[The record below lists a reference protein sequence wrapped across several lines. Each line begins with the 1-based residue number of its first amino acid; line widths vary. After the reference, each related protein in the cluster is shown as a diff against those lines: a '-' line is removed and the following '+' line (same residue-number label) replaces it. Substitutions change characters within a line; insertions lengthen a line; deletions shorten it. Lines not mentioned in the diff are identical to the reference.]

1 VLLVFRSRLLNR
13 GSECYACLQLI
24 RSEKTTFHLKNQG
37 NHNGGCP
44 RRRVVVTG
52 IGAVSPNGIG
62 TEAFCHGIRR
72 GVSGIDTITS
82 FNPETLS
89 CQVAAE
95 VKGFCAENYLTAKD
109 LRRVGRSAPLA
120 LAAVDEALRLS
131 RISPAEMSLGER
143 QAWGVIIGSGGGTP
157 DFIEEQYRLYFNDQ
171 LRKVSA
177 YNISSATIGTLSS
190 EISLYFDF
198 HGPSHVIS
206 TGCTSSTDAIGYAF
220 NMIRF
225 GLAKHVVTGGVDAAI
240 TRGIMQ
246 GFCVMQVVSTSRNDE
261 PQRASRPFDRQ
272 RDGFV
277 LGEGAWMLV
286 LEEREQALERNAPIY
301 GEILGYGSTCDA
313 YHRVRLDPSG
323 EEPARAMRLAIE
335 DARIGK
341 DEIGYIALHG
351 TSTILN
357 DRTETQAV
365 KRCFG
370 RRAYDIPM
378 SSIKS
383 MIGHPQGASGA
394 AGVVATILAMNQ
406 GFLPPTVN
414 CDEPDDDCDLNYIAN
429 CSISTHT
436 ELSLCNCIGFGSK
449 NSALVI
455 ARGEPA

>member
-1 VLLVFRSRLLNR
+1 MNSN
-13 GSECYACLQLI
+13 
-24 RSEKTTFHLKNQG
+24 
-37 NHNGGCP
+37 NGHVA

-52 IGAVSPNGIG
+52 LGAVSPNGIG
-62 TEAFCHGIRR
+62 ADAYWDSLRKGI
-72 GVSGIDTITS
+72 SGINTITS
-82 FNPETLS
+82 FDPQHLA
-89 CQVAAE
+89 CRIAGE
-95 VKGFCAENYLTAKD
+95 VKNFHPQAY
-109 LRRVGRSAPLA
+109 
-120 LAAVDEALRLS
+120 LAANELKRMGRAASLAIAATEEALRDAGVCT
-131 RISPAEMSLGER
+131 PQMSLEER
-143 QAWGVIIGSGGGTP
+143 QSWGVILGSGGGTP
-157 DFIEEQYRLYFNDQ
+157 DFVEKQYGLYFNDQ

-177 YNISSATIGTLSS
+177 YNISSSIVGSLSS
-190 EISLYFDF
+190 ELSLYFHL

-225 GLAKHVVTGGVDAAI
+225 GLADHLITGGADAPI
-240 TRGIMQ
+240 TPGVMQ
-246 GFCVMQVVSTSRNDE
+246 GFCVMQAVSTSHNDE
-261 PQRASRPFDRQ
+261 PQRASRPFDRR

-286 LEEREQALERNAPIY
+286 LEEREQALARRAPIY
-301 GEILGYGSTCDA
+301 AEAMGYASTCDA

-323 EEPARAMRLAIE
+323 EEPARAMTLALQ
-335 DARIGK
+335 DAAVAK
-341 DEIGYIALHG
+341 DEVGYVALHG

-378 SSIKS
+378 SSVKS

-394 AGVVATILAMNQ
+394 AGIVAAILGMNH
-406 GFLPPTVN
+406 GFLPPTIN
-414 CDEPDDDCDLNYIAN
+414 HQEADSECDLNYIPN
-429 CSISTHT
+429 QSIPEMV

-455 ARGEPA
+455 ARGDPA